1 MPVTTTLG
9 VVFLPFLPPEQLR
22 EAAQAAE
29 AAALEELWLW
39 EDCFRESGIAAAAAA
54 LAWTTRLRVGI
65 GVLPVPLRNVAL
77 TAMELATLAR
87 MFPDRL
93 LAGMGHGVQDWME
106 QVGGQVA
113 SPLTLL
119 REQTTALR
127 SLLEGQTLQT
137 AGRYVRLDDV
147 ALDWPPAFP
156 PPLLLGA
163 VGPKTLS
170 LSGELADGTI
180 LTGGTTPEQVA
191 AAREIIDAAR
201 REAGISR
208 PHAVT
213 VYLLAATGPDAGD
226 RLARELTEWGMG
238 PDSGIGVGG
247 NAAAIAAAAQRYV
260 RAGADTIVFQ
270 PTRDEPDLAGFMGVI
285 ARDVRAL
292 MP

>member
-22 EAAQAAE
+22 EAVLAAE

-93 LAGMGHGVQDWME
+93 LAGMGHGVQDWMQ
-106 QVGGQVA
+106 QVGERVA

-127 SLLEGQTLQT
+127 ALLEGETLQT
-137 AGRYVRLDDV
+137 AGRYVHLDDV

-180 LTGGTTPEQVA
+180 LTGGTAPEQVA
-191 AAREIIDAAR
+191 AARETIDAAR
-201 REAGISR
+201 REAAVSR
-208 PHAVT
+208 RHTVT
-213 VYLLAATGPDAGD
+213 VYLLAATGPDVGD

-238 PDSGIGVGG
+238 PDSGIGVAG

-260 RAGADTIVFQ
+260 LAGADTIVFQ